1 VPSDGEHLPAN
12 SGRKDNDMVI
22 FAMTWGTMTLF
33 GIKTGFSSPGFLVE
47 CALAALAGY
56 FVPAILCG
64 VYRR

>member
-1 VPSDGEHLPAN
+1 
-12 SGRKDNDMVI
+12 MVI

-47 CALAALAGY
+47 CVMAALAGY